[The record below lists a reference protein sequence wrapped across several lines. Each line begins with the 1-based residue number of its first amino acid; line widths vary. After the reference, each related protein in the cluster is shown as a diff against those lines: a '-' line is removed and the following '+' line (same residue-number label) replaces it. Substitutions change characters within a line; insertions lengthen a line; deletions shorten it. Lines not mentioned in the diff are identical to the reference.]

1 MQKKIHTNVDGTQ
14 TIYHVDDNGAVHCT
28 ERRQSGEELQAIRD
42 DNLRM
47 QNGEKQV
54 GNYRMTSQIPLI
66 FIEKWLNEE
75 WMRGNVGLKLCDEE
89 FDKII
94 FRKLQDP
101 DWKFLR
107 TT

>member
-1 MQKKIHTNVDGTQ
+1 
-14 TIYHVDDNGAVHCT
+14 
-28 ERRQSGEELQAIRD
+28 
-42 DNLRM
+42 
-47 QNGEKQV
+47 V

>member
-1 MQKKIHTNVDGTQ
+1 MKFEDFDGIDLSTVYHTAANGRTLLASERVQDCEA
-14 TIYHVDDNGAVHCT
+14 IIDDNK
-28 ERRQSGEELQAIRD
+28 
-42 DNLRM
+42 RM
-47 QNGEKQV
+47 QNGERQV
-54 GNYRMTSQIPLI
+54 GSFRMTSQIPLI

-75 WMRGNVGLKLCDEE
+75 HARGNVNLKFADRE

-101 DWKFLR
+101 DYKWLR